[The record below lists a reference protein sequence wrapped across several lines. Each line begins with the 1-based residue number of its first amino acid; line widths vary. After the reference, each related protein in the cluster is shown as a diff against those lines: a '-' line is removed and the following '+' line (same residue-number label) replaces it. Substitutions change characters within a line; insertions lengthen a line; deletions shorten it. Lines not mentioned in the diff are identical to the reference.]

1 MSRDLCLLLFYIL
14 PDPSRSLRL
23 YWLLF
28 LRLVLYC
35 CEGLIVYSLTA
46 TIIAGESAQDPGILV
61 ELTRMILCHATE
73 QSTSKRT
80 RRSADTWQNF
90 LSNVNETHPELA
102 EIWDELIW
110 PAKNVSDEFIST
122 SEGFNSSTEDSN
134 NSTEKSLFTSSTEV
148 SNNSTEGPLF
158 NSNLTTMSSPMTTHL
173 TTLFNSNLTTMSSPM
188 TTHLTTLTN
197 SNTLSSF
204 PTQAMDFLSPK
215 TTMRGYRLG
224 LCLEVNGLESNSSTL
239 VCTSVLGPVCLL
251 LVILM
256 FAIAVGYTC
265 GRAGQRERVAE
276 KRGRAAGGEDER
288 CATGTSPQFQE
299 QSRTDWM

>member
-23 YWLLF
+23 YCLLF

-90 LSNVNETHPELA
+90 LSNVNETYPELA
-102 EIWDELIW
+102 EVWDDLIW

-122 SEGFNSSTEDSN
+122 SEGFNNSTEGPLFTSSTEDSN
-134 NSTEKSLFTSSTEV
+134 NSTEESLFTSSTEV

-158 NSNLTTMSSPMTTHL
+158 NSNLTTMSSPM
-173 TTLFNSNLTTMSSPM
+173 
-188 TTHLTTLTN
+188 TTLTN

-265 GRAGQRERVAE
+265 GRAGQRESVAE
-276 KRGRAAGGEDER
+276 KRERAAGGEDGR

-299 QSRTDWM
+299 QSQTDWM